1 MVRLTLF
8 LALVAMA
15 VGAGLYLVSERRAI
29 CEAEGD
35 VAALEREVL
44 EKRQREIDLE
54 ARRARLKQVD
64 KIRERIERSEKW
76 NEGTDKQDNKDSKE

>member
-1 MVRLTLF
+1 MVRLVLF

-29 CEAEGD
+29 SEAESD

-76 NEGTDKQDNKDSKE
+76 NEETGKQDNKGSKE